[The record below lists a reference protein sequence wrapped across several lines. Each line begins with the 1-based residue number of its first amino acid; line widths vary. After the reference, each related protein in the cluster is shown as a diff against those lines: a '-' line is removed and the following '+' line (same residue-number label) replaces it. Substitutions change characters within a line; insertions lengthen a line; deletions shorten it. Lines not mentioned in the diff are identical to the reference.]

1 MFFMVL
7 QCASPWFQLH
17 NQSELFTIDFK
28 MVKKGASCGEF
39 PRHRSKPTLW
49 PKKERREP
57 GNANISA
64 EMARRYVSLW
74 HQGLGTYHY
83 LLRSA
88 ARALW
93 ATPHELH
100 STVGHNSCKVA
111 KTPGHYL
118 KPLTC
123 PLNDIGGRRL
133 QSYFQ
138 SLPAPMSS
146 QEGCRSW
153 LLDALIPIVHISLLP
168 LGNWN
173 FFQFTALDKHFI
185 PSGKVDLI

>member
-1 MFFMVL
+1 MSSCTPLFLVL
-7 QCASPWFQLH
+7 LDVLVADQNRLAAQQKRDNAGERAMRAYPRIALH
-17 NQSELFTIDFK
+17 LFRI
-28 MVKKGASCGEF
+28 SF
-39 PRHRSKPTLW
+39 P
-49 PKKERREP
+49 ERGHYE
-57 GNANISA
+57 
-64 EMARRYVSLW
+64 SLL
-74 HQGLGTYHY
+74 LG
-83 LLRSA
+83 RP
-88 ARALW
+88 RK
-93 ATPHELH
+93 
-100 STVGHNSCKVA
+100 VGHNSCKVA